1 MLAPTAG
8 GAVQRIAATIKVGVP
23 LVGGKLE
30 RFVYDQ
36 AKKTMDLEHAF
47 GQKWLAEHG

>member
-1 MLAPTAG
+1 MGPADG

-36 AKKTMDLEHAF
+36 AKRTMDLEHAF